1 MYIQNVKLFT
11 NLFSSTWASL
21 ITVKISGLEA
31 KITKKSSSSSL
42 PSSPTNNDVQNDE
55 SNNNVI
61 EKIVKTLAFIKVSVT
76 FQFESVYVYVEG
88 EKFLTMNV
96 SKAEV
101 YPETTRSGLLNI
113 ISEVDNAD
121 IQVSNEYARNTKQLD
136 FSIEVVVVYR

>member
-11 NLFSSTWASL
+11 NLFSSSWASL

-31 KITKKSSSSSL
+31 KITKKSSS
-42 PSSPTNNDVQNDE
+42 PTNNLQNDE
-55 SNNNVI
+55 SNNVI
-61 EKIVKTLAFIKVSVT
+61 EKIVKTLAFIKISVT

-113 ISEVDNAD
+113 ISEVENAD
-121 IQVSNEYARNTKQLD
+121 IQVMR
-136 FSIEVVVVYR
+136 

>member
-31 KITKKSSSSSL
+31 KITKKPSSSSSP
-42 PSSPTNNDVQNDE
+42 PSNINLQNDE
-55 SNNNVI
+55 SNNVI
-61 EKIVKTLAFIKVSVT
+61 EKIVKTLAFIKISVT

-113 ISEVDNAD
+113 ISEVENAD
-121 IQVSNEYARNTKQLD
+121 IQVIFL
-136 FSIEVVVVYR
+136 